1 MPAYME
7 MLVSQSP
14 PVFSHSPPTGFLA
27 DFVSRQYDSPRL
39 YRPTTLSPK
48 PLRKQFSLPIKMPS
62 PKKSI
67 LHTRPELDDIE
78 VDKSNERKSR
88 RISFADDQG
97 FALTHV
103 KVMNEASNE
112 PPLWS
117 LQFLAHVTQG
127 VISPVPTEQWTIDFR
142 QPASDYLAYR
152 RRLEEN
158 SVSLENVIIKEA
170 ESCIVGTV
178 KVKNVCFEKE
188 VFVRSSWDNWKSQMD
203 TYCTFSKVRKKIL
216 RKIFLLLT

>member
-1 MPAYME
+1 MIFMHVNRVN
-7 MLVSQSP
+7 LFISV
-14 PVFSHSPPTGFLA
+14 
-27 DFVSRQYDSPRL
+27 
-39 YRPTTLSPK
+39 
-48 PLRKQFSLPIKMPS
+48 RK
-62 PKKSI
+62 
-67 LHTRPELDDIE
+67 TRH
-78 VDKSNERKSR
+78 
-88 RISFADDQG
+88 ISFADDQG
-97 FALTHV
+97 YELTHV

-142 QPASDYLAYR
+142 QPASDYLTYR

-178 KVKNVCFEKE
+178 KVKNICFEKE

-203 TYCTFSKVRKKIL
+203 TYCTFSKVGWT
-216 RKIFLLLT
+216 FFGCE